1 MSQVFL
7 RAKWL
12 NLIMVNYEVDPALLK
27 AHLPRHT
34 ELDFYNGTCFVSL
47 VGFLFKD
54 TKLKGIP
61 IPLHRT
67 FEEVNLRFYVRQKEN
82 NKWKRGVVFLREIV
96 PLPAITTVANL
107 VYKENYR
114 THSTKHIWNLAKEE
128 WQVEYQWKLKKDWN
142 HLKVFAESSSHPIEQ
157 GSEEEFIAIQNWG
170 YTKVNEHK
178 TSIYQV
184 HHPNWLIHPVRHYH
198 VKCNFE
204 NMYGVEF
211 VETLSQAP
219 RSVFLAEGSDVS
231 VMHKTTLNP

>member
-170 YTKVNEHK
+170 YTRVNEHK

-184 HHPNWLIHPVRHYH
+184 HHPNWLIHPVRRYH
-198 VKCNFE
+198 VKCNIE